1 MVRIFGTEIPP
12 AGRFVSGAWVP
23 AKPEE
28 YRTQVVVTMPDGKQI
43 PDRRAKRFALGGV
56 HSANHNPTLPL
67 HKICLGTTDDPE
79 EVPDLIRI
87 AEQITKYGAEYFH
100 RLELLDAYQ
109 GLVWMLECPR
119 GA

>member
-12 AGRFVSGAWVP
+12 AGRFVQGAWVP

-28 YRTQVVVTMPDGKQI
+28 YRTQVVVVIPGGGQI
-43 PDRRAKRFALGGV
+43 PDPRAKRFALHGV
-56 HSANHNPTLPL
+56 FSANRDTDNPLG
-67 HKICLGTTDDPE
+67 KVCLGVTDDPE

-109 GLVWMLECPR
+109 GLGWMLECPR